1 MKIAFVT
8 FEYPPFINGGAGIY
22 ASNITRELSK
32 LGHNVIVFTPDI
44 VDEVSIPN
52 INNLEIRKVSVNKK
66 LPFKALQ
73 FWLRLPAEVKMAERD
88 TKFDI
93 VHFNSIS
100 YWFLK
105 KKLSKARHIV
115 TIHHLVKDAI
125 QNNNLTL
132 FSRIRDVS
140 GENSFF
146 ISFIEKRC
154 IKFADKIIAV
164 SQFTKNRII
173 ETYKINPNKIEVIY
187 NGIDIEREYFSNE
200 EIYETKKKLG
210 LENQIIL
217 LFVGRVD
224 DPRKNL
230 TTLLKAVKKIVEVV
244 DVVLIVVGKGDQ
256 AEAKNLLKS
265 LGINEN
271 VMFTG
276 FVDSHELK
284 KYYALCDIY
293 VCPSKLEGFGLT
305 LLEAMIA
312 GKPIVATK
320 AGAIPEIVEGYGKLV
335 SPGNEEELSKAVI
348 KTLSEKEMCNKKD
361 FSSRIRLFSW
371 EQAAGKLSD
380 VYGEIE

>member
-73 FWLRLPAEVKMAERD
+73 FWLRLPVEVKMAERD

-140 GENSFF
+140 GENSFL

-173 ETYKINPNKIEVIY
+173 ETYKINPNEIEVIY

-230 TTLLKAVKKIVEVV
+230 ATLLKAVKKILEVV

-256 AEAKNLLKS
+256 TEAKNLLKS

-335 SPGNEEELSKAVI
+335 SPGDEEELSRAIV